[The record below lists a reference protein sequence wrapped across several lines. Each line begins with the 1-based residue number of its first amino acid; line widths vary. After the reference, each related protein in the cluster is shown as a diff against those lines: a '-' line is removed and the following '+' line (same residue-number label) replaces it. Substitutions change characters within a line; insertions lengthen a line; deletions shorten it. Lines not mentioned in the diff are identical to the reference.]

1 MGRHH
6 LSQLLEVCTYER
18 SALHE
23 VREGL
28 KERSQRA
35 EDAVAS
41 MESDLDLGHYER
53 FTGIRTTRHNSITT
67 GRIYKAGTAVH
78 TVVSIR
84 ADRKRCPS

>member
-1 MGRHH
+1 
-6 LSQLLEVCTYER
+6 
-18 SALHE
+18 
-23 VREGL
+23 
-28 KERSQRA
+28 
-35 EDAVAS
+35 
-41 MESDLDLGHYER
+41 MESDLDLGHYGR